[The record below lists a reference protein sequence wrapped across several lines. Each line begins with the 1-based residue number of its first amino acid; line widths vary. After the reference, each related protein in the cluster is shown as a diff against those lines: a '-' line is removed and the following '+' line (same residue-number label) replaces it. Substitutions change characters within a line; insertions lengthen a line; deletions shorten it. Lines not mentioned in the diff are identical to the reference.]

1 LEETEQTSFRADNG
15 IKNLDRSIGDIG
27 TGIPKTSEVLGNLTG
42 SLMSLQGVLYSI
54 REIKNIFDDEDASNL
69 EKIVAIF
76 GGIISITELAGNSYK
91 FLDNATKK
99 LANSS

>member
-1 LEETEQTSFRADNG
+1 
-15 IKNLDRSIGDIG
+15 
-27 TGIPKTSEVLGNLTG
+27 
-42 SLMSLQGVLYSI
+42 MSLQGVLYSI

-91 FLDNATKK
+91 FLFLT
-99 LANSS
+99 